1 MIYSEVEIIKENN
14 HMMNARIVAELSSDL
29 NLVKKISKEQSYE
42 QLKLL
47 DEYKCKYAEKFL
59 EFNVYSMGMGFDIKS
74 RDINLMKKLLNDIKL
89 LPTFKL
95 YTIIFLTINENYEEK
110 IVYDKIDFVSGI
122 LCTAIRTE
130 QFMEFTEVRDGAL
143 YKKRNYRRKRMRN
156 L

>member
-1 MIYSEVEIIKENN
+1 
-14 HMMNARIVAELSSDL
+14 MNARIVAELRLDL
-29 NLVKKISKEQSYE
+29 NLVKNISKEQSDE
-42 QLKLL
+42 QMKLL
-47 DEYKCKYAEKFL
+47 EEYKCKYAEKFL
-59 EFNVYSMGMGFDIKS
+59 EFNVYTMGFDIKS
-74 RDINLMKKLLNDIKL
+74 RDINMMKKLLNDIKL

-95 YTIIFLTINENYEEK
+95 YTIVFLTINENYEEK

-130 QFMEFTEVRDGAL
+130 DFMEFTEVRDGAL